1 MPRRIAGRKIG
12 RRGKRGPIVGFS
24 RRERQI
30 MDVVYRLG
38 RASAA
43 QVRRQLPDPPSY
55 SAVRTLLTILE
66 RKGQLK
72 HVLHGPRYVYLL
84 TQSRHTVGRAALR
97 QLLDTFF
104 EGSLAKAVTAH
115 LSDLDAKVT
124 EEELEQLTVLI
135 REAKRERR

>member
-1 MPRRIAGRKIG
+1 MARTRI
-12 RRGKRGPIVGFS
+12 PELS

-30 MDVVYRLG
+30 MDVIYRLG

-43 QVRRQLPDPPSY
+43 QVCRQLPDPPSY

-72 HVLHGPRYVYLL
+72 HVVHGPRYVYLP
-84 TQSRHTVGRAALR
+84 TRSRHSVGRAALR

-104 EGSLAKAVTAH
+104 EGSLANAVAAH
-115 LSDLDAKVT
+115 LSDPDAK
-124 EEELEQLTVLI
+124 LTDQERKRLAAVI
-135 REAKRERR
+135 RVARKKFRFSP

>member
-1 MPRRIAGRKIG
+1 
-12 RRGKRGPIVGFS
+12 
-24 RRERQI
+24 

-38 RASAA
+38 RVSAA

-55 SAVRTLLTILE
+55 TAVRTLLTILE

-72 HVLHGPRYVYLL
+72 HVVHGPRYVYLP

-104 EGSLAKAVTAH
+104 EGSLANAVAAY